1 MLLRVVLDD
10 FFNVYFFGT
19 GTVTRIPSLHGSLI
33 DSNPRLQAALC
44 SRSTGVNN
52 TLRDRADQGLG
63 SLFFQMPSR
72 FVRSVLLV
80 VVVVVVVVAFFSPL
94 PTSLSHPAALYARF
108 YGSRLFCCYFL
119 LEKTE
124 SCEQERNEHPIEF
137 LSRGICLPG
146 WSFFLRINLRARRL
160 ENGKNEFLTIGTTK
174 KIMQKLSLLHTL
186 YNAVGFSFY
195 KCW

>member
-1 MLLRVVLDD
+1 MLLRAVLEDF
-10 FFNVYFFGT
+10 FFNVYFFDT

-33 DSNPRLQAALC
+33 DSNPGLQAALF

-72 FVRSVLLV
+72 FVCSVLL
-80 VVVVVVVVAFFSPL
+80 VVVVAFFSPL

-119 LEKTE
+119 LEKLK
-124 SCEQERNEHPIEF
+124 QRVVNKKDDEHPIEF

-146 WSFFLRINLRARRL
+146 
-160 ENGKNEFLTIGTTK
+160 
-174 KIMQKLSLLHTL
+174 
-186 YNAVGFSFY
+186 
-195 KCW
+195 